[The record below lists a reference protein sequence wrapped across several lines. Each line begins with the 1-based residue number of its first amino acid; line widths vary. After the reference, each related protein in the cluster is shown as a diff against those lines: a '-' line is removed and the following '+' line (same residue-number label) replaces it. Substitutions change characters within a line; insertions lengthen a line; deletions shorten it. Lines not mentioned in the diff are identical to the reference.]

1 MAVIINEFEAV
12 VEPPRRPESE
22 PGVEVRPAGKD
33 VVPSL
38 TPLDMEDVLRRRLE
52 RLVRL
57 LAD

>member
-12 VEPPRRPESE
+12 VEPPRRPEPE
-22 PGVEVRPAGKD
+22 PGVELRPEGKD

-38 TPLDMEDVLRRRLE
+38 TPMDMEEVLRRRLE
-52 RLVRL
+52 HLARL